1 MKQMLILF
9 LALFV
14 FTFTVAAQI
23 PDAGF
28 ESWTGANPDGWIT
41 SNSPPA
47 VTNVTKTSVAHSGT
61 SAARGDVALIIP
73 SPPVVLQPVLQTGT
87 DGKGFPL
94 TQRPVALNGWYQF
107 SPAAG
112 SNDQFYVSAL
122 LFKGGP
128 NGKAVG
134 AAVGTFTAAATSY
147 KQFSIPFT
155 YVATD
160 TPDTCIIQIQLLG
173 PSGSAS
179 PHQGSYFI
187 VDDLAFGALATSVAE
202 ASVPIGF
209 RLEQNYPNPFN
220 PSTVISY
227 QVPAPSGA
235 EGSEISHVSLKVF
248 NILGAEVGTLVEGQ
262 KEAGRYTVNWNAS
275 NLPSGVYLYELQI
288 VSEKGVS
295 YTVTKRAVL
304 LK

>member
-9 LALFV
+9 FTLFV
-14 FTFTVAAQI
+14 FTCTAVAQI
-23 PDAGF
+23 PDASF

-47 VTNVTKTSVAHSGT
+47 VTNVTKTSVAHSGS

-112 SNDQFYVSAL
+112 SNDQFYVTAL
-122 LFKGGP
+122 LFNGGP

-202 ASVPIGF
+202 ASVPSGF

-227 QVPAPSGA
+227 QLA
-235 EGSEISHVSLKVF
+235 EVSHVSLKVF
-248 NILGAEVGTLVEGQ
+248 NILGAEVATLVEGQ

-275 NLPSGVYLYELQI
+275 NLPSGVYLYELLI
-288 VSEKGVS
+288 SSEKGEI
-295 YTVTKRAVL
+295 YRGTKRAVL